1 MNLAMRA
8 TKHLVAGV
16 ALLTSIYSGSVSAHG
31 GVALEFDKCI
41 SQMGKYQMHFT
52 AYMAGEGTEYCF
64 DLPMPGKAIMV
75 FDLWQPE
82 MRTKPIEF
90 RIVETADDGEPGA
103 NARTLVHLEPKTYP
117 TGTINV
123 EGNFEQGK
131 KYMAVVTISDTRPL
145 VLKAPIRVGESGG
158 GGSSIMVA
166 GLVLA
171 AAAGG
176 FYFWKQKSA
185 IAA

>member
-1 MNLAMRA
+1 VDEV
-8 TKHLVAGV
+8 KQVAKLFFTMAV
-16 ALLTSIYSGSVSAHG
+16 ILSAAFSGKTYAHG

-64 DLPMPGKAIMV
+64 DLPMAGKAIMV

-123 EGNFEQGK
+123 EGSFETGK

-158 GGSSIMVA
+158 GSSSMLLAVL
-166 GLVLA
+166 GLA

-176 FYFWKQKSA
+176 FYFWKSKSA
-185 IAA
+185 